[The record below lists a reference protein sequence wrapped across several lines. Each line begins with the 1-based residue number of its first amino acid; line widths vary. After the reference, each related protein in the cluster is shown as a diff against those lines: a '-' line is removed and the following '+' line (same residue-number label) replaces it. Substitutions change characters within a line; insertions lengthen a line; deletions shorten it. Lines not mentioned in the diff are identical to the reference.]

1 MSIIVLPLGI
11 TETCAGV
18 VEREFEFIPKLS
30 QALVPQHIALR
41 LDRITQACANP
52 ASISIAIDVPPSP
65 GIKVGSMMPS
75 PSQYSNAVDPSA
87 SPQHATEPLSSKAQA
102 NSFPTASAVAY
113 LPVGI
118 DTIEGE

>member
-1 MSIIVLPLGI
+1 M
-11 TETCAGV
+11 
-18 VEREFEFIPKLS
+18 PKLS

-41 LDRITQACANP
+41 LDRITQACAYP
-52 ASISIAIDVPPSP
+52 ASISIATAVPPRP
-65 GIKVGSMMPS
+65 GIRVGSIIPS